1 MSVAMLCIELEKK
14 MGLNPPTYP
23 PGPTYHCGGSLTIP
37 ANAWAQ
43 WCSTPS
49 AIAYGRNFSN
59 VVGGITLRRS
69 ASTRFMNSWKPSTAI
84 CVRAPFN
91 VLADMTRANNHQISA
106 DSGTQTTTN
115 PPELKKLAH
124 PRYWQIPNGARIA
137 TAMPMLYPLADSGS
151 SR

>member
-49 AIAYGRNFSN
+49 AIAYGRNFSKM
-59 VVGGITLRRS
+59 VGGITLRRS
-69 ASTRFMNSWKPSTAI
+69 ASTRFMNSWKPSTAMW
-84 CVRAPFN
+84 VRAPARL
-91 VLADMTRANNHQISA
+91 LAVMTRANNHQMSTERGTHTPSSSA
-106 DSGTQTTTN
+106 
-115 PPELKKLAH
+115 ELKKLAQ
-124 PRYWQIPNGARIA
+124 PKYCNNANGTRIA
-137 TAMPMLYPLADSGS
+137 NAAAML
-151 SR
+151 